1 MYQEINSALYTKIL
15 RYLYRNFCK
24 TALKKVFFVLIKNEK
39 LLSVAISQ

>member
-24 TALKKVFFVLIKNEK
+24 TALKTVFFMNELKNER
-39 LLSVAISQ
+39 LLIVRD